1 MGNIQNPVG
10 AGIWRRGHPVG
21 AVVSEDLSYCQRR
34 EGAKG
39 IPLLVLLVF
48 SYLMSAPLT
57 DQTQPESGVREAN
70 HAGQR
75 RVENGMRQERGV
87 VTDNNP
93 YTSKDFR
100 AFCAQPCPPQC
111 LSVVGLKMYSRAV
124 IKIKQEKRENPWN
137 TGICVLFVIAFHLL
151 CQSLFS

>member
-1 MGNIQNPVG
+1 MGKIQNPGG
-10 AGIWRRGHPVG
+10 AGIWRRVHPVG
-21 AVVSEDLSYCQRR
+21 AVVPEDLSYHQRR

-48 SYLMSAPLT
+48 SHLMSAPLT
-57 DQTQPESGVREAN
+57 DQTQPEHAVREAN
-70 HAGQR
+70 HSGQR

-93 YTSKDFR
+93 YTSKDLR

-111 LSVVGLKMYSRAV
+111 LIVVGLKMYSRAV
-124 IKIKQEKRENPWN
+124 IKKKQEKRENPWN
-137 TGICVLFVIAFHLL
+137 TGICVLFVIAFNLL
-151 CQSLFS
+151 RQSLFS